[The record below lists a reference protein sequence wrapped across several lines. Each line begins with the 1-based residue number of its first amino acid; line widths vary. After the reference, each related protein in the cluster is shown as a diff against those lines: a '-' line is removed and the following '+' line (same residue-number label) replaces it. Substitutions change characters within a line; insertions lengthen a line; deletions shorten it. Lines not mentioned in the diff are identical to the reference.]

1 MLTQELQYWDKNLR
15 LRGSLARE
23 VAMAAPRPGVLV
35 VHEGLGL
42 NAHIIEQ
49 TQRVRSALSFLQDY
63 RENIQDDLWP
73 LA

>member
-15 LRGSLARE
+15 LRGFLARE